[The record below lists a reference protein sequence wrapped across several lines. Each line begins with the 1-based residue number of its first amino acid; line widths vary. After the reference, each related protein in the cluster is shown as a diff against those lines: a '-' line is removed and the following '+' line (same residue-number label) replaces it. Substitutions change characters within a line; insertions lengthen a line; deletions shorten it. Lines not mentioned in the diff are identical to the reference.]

1 MNVSIHEEEILMDNL
16 KVIFQVMI
24 GGCFFIAFIFIAAIA
39 GCSSSGSESFEKVL
53 QKAPLVQGYDT
64 SHVVPR

>member
-1 MNVSIHEEEILMDNL
+1 MDHL
-16 KVIFQVMI
+16 KVFFQVMI
-24 GGCFFIAFIFIAAIA
+24 GGLVFIAFIFIAAIA
-39 GCSSSGSESFEKVL
+39 GCSSSGPGSFEKVL